1 MSKRLHLHG
10 CSLGTTL
17 KQALVEH
24 KKYGRK
30 FVGGER
36 KEKNR
41 RGKFWLRGIEKLRER
56 GGEHGHEFTVLPKM
70 ITKACKRCRR
80 AMATKKCRTAPF
92 LRGKNEHNT

>member
-1 MSKRLHLHG
+1 MSKRLHFHV
-10 CSLGTTL
+10 CRLGTTL
-17 KQALVEH
+17 KQALVEYH

-56 GGEHGHEFTVLPKM
+56 GGN
-70 ITKACKRCRR
+70 
-80 AMATKKCRTAPF
+80 MATSSQCSRK
-92 LRGKNEHNT
+92 